1 MPDVKF
7 EPVSFS
13 GELKEDALNNIV
25 DEVQG
30 CKHPPKG
37 IRNAL
42 RTVTQCLGIDTP
54 ITFPKRILG
63 VADALN
69 SALFD

>member
-7 EPVSFS
+7 EPVSFP

-30 CKHPPKG
+30 CKHPPEG

-42 RTVTQCLGIDTP
+42 RTATQCLGIDTP
-54 ITFPKRILG
+54 ITSTKRTLG
-63 VADALN
+63 CGKL
-69 SALFD
+69 